1 VRNEIGYATDRRPCC
16 SPPRIWEQAIRA
28 TQELTL
34 EQEDGLLA
42 RALET
47 AIAVSYMRPFTGDG
61 PVDFLRSASQNTG
74 PGSDVHATLEKL
86 RHEVYAHTGK
96 ESGRYMFVQAATREG
111 DVVTVEW
118 RESWMPLFARNP
130 PGADPAFPAAAGQVP
145 LRGRVASRSTT
156 RFGRHAMRRLRPEC
170 AR

>member
-1 VRNEIGYATDRRPCC
+1 
-16 SPPRIWEQAIRA
+16 
-28 TQELTL
+28 
-34 EQEDGLLA
+34 
-42 RALET
+42 
-47 AIAVSYMRPFTGDG
+47 MRPFTGRRPG
-61 PVDFLRSASQNTG
+61 RLPKEYVPNTG
-74 PGSDVHATLEKL
+74 PGSDVHTTLEKL

-118 RESWMPLFARNP
+118 RESWMPLSREIL